1 MKKSILFSLA
11 SLIAFG
17 GVLHSCK
24 PKKTGQIAVDDDA
37 AKQVYVAPG
46 HYDEYYDFVSGGFS
60 GQVAVYGIPSGRLL
74 KVIPVFSQNGENG
87 YGYDENTKPMLN
99 TSFGFVPWDDS
110 HHTQLSETDAM
121 YDASTSRASVRQ
133 KSSNCRIR
141 AATMLR
147 RSSPATQSTSWQVP
161 ASASQP
167 TTRTVTCPSRTTR
180 RSSAD
185 TFLI

>member
-121 YDASTSRASVRQ
+121 YDGR
-133 KSSNCRIR
+133 
-141 AATMLR
+141 
-147 RSSPATQSTSWQVP
+147 
-161 ASASQP
+161 
-167 TTRTVTCPSRTTR
+167 
-180 RSSAD
+180 
-185 TFLI
+185 